1 MSKLAARD
9 QWPSIAQDMALLTIP
24 NSPVEGVEDI
34 CRTYHV
40 TKEDLRDMLSVPYFQ
55 KLFERSLADV
65 QALGN
70 SAGMKYRA
78 MVLSQAMAEALFRK
92 FNEGAMEA
100 KEALKLLELLFKASG
115 LDKDNSGTQVNV
127 QANIAL
133 PLPKGVAKVSQFIPV
148 EA

>member
-1 MSKLAARD
+1 MSKLKAKD

-24 NSPVEGVEDI
+24 NSPVEGIEDI
-34 CRTYHV
+34 CQTYGISKADL
-40 TKEDLRDMLSVPYFQ
+40 KEMLAVPYFQ
-55 KLFERSLADV
+55 KLFEKSLSEV
-65 QALGN
+65 QSLGN
-70 SAGMKYRA
+70 AAGMKYRA
-78 MVLSQAMAEALFRK
+78 MILSQAMAETLFRK
-92 FNEGAMEA
+92 FNEGAIDI

-133 PLPKGVAKVSQFIPV
+133 PLPKGVDKVAQFIPV